1 MSKVVSFR
9 LTEDQ
14 VERLHRAAHRSGRKV
29 SETAALM
36 IEEGLRK
43 REFPEIEIRETIAGR
58 EAFIRGTRLKVWHVA
73 MHRLD
78 GDHEAARIAEALGF
92 HEYEIQAALDYM
104 DAYPDEIAE
113 ALEDNHRRFEEESR
127 SLPEELKRIRAKAS
141 GLQADAPAS

>member
-9 LTEDQ
+9 LNEDQ

-43 REFPEIEIRETIAGR
+43 REFPEIEIRETSAGR

-78 GDHEAARIAEALGF
+78 GDHEAGGMAEALGF
-92 HEYEIQAALDYM
+92 HEYQIQAALDYM
-104 DAYPDEIAE
+104 DAYPEEIAE
-113 ALEDNHRRFEEESR
+113 ALEDNHRRFDEESR
-127 SLPEELKRIRAKAS
+127 TLPAELKRIRAQS
-141 GLQADAPAS
+141 QRVRQDAPAP